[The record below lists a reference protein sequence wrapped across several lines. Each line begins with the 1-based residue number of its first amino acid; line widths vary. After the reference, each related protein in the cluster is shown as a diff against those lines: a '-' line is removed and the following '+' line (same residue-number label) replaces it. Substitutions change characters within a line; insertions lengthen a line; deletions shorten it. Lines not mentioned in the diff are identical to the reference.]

1 MTVKDFKKT
10 DIYKKAD
17 AIEFINKDGEEISF
31 DSSKLID
38 MEVISVNK
46 SKTQVGLFEVTVI
59 PENEIYN
66 L

>member
-1 MTVKDFKKT
+1 MIVKDFKKT

-38 MEVISVNK
+38 MEVISVNE

>member
-31 DSSKLID
+31 DSPKLID
-38 MEVISVNK
+38 MEVISVNE

>member
-38 MEVISVNK
+38 MEVISVNE

>member
-38 MEVISVNK
+38 MEVISVNE

-59 PENEIYN
+59 PENEIHN